1 MTATRRKRVSTCFA
15 WLHVVYKVSDTSY
28 SPWMFS
34 GANFYYFYHMAAPA
48 SVGRY
53 IQQGG
58 FGVIV
63 AIKVGSA
70 EVARKY
76 FKTGQ
81 QYDNEVKWNKAVGE
95 KESDVRTKFVI
106 RMFDYGHDDVKSSWY
121 FDMELAEKALFDV
134 GMDKYGELTGCP
146 ELNTTVKVEALF
158 TDLLSGLDFLHSSV
172 GVLHNDIKPENIL
185 LKKDGT
191 YAFCDFGFATP
202 IKYAKKKFGTV
213 AFAAPELFDDSQT
226 SVGATSDVF
235 SLGLSLVSI
244 FDAYQ
249 GVLEDHVNKFNASE
263 RTAIDAERDPN
274 AKEVLT
280 EKMRRQHHL
289 DFFKHTFR
297 APIAIGR
304 NLKFA
309 PFKSEYAAIIAMM
322 THPFD
327 RPECPRLLQAFR
339 ELVRHE
345 AKLNEATIC
354 EEHTTL
360 EEIEAVIPAKPVVRL
375 DDLKSTMIRF
385 QVEKAKHRE
394 VLTKWCVPRGYDST
408 ITLVVKRRKTSSID

>member
-1 MTATRRKRVSTCFA
+1 
-15 WLHVVYKVSDTSY
+15 
-28 SPWMFS
+28 
-34 GANFYYFYHMAAPA
+34 MAARA
-48 SVGRY
+48 LQGKY

-63 AIKVGSA
+63 AIKVSST
-70 EVARKY
+70 EFARKY
-76 FKTGQ
+76 FKTGE
-81 QYDNEVKWNKAVGE
+81 QYDNEVKWNKAIGE
-95 KESDVRTKFVI
+95 KESDARAKFVI
-106 RMFDYGHDDVKSSWY
+106 KMFKYGHDDVKSSWY

-134 GMDKYGELTGCP
+134 GMDKYGVLTGCP
-146 ELNTTVKVEALF
+146 ELNTTAKVEGLF

-172 GVLHNDIKPENIL
+172 GMLHNDIKPENIL

-191 YAFCDFGFATP
+191 YAYCDFGFATP

-213 AFAAPELFDDSQT
+213 AFAAPELFDDT
-226 SVGATSDVF
+226 KTCVDATSDVF

-249 GVLEDHVNKFNASE
+249 GVPEGHVNKFNASE

-274 AKEVLT
+274 AKEKLT

-289 DFFKHTFR
+289 DFFKHEFR

-322 THPFD
+322 THPLV

-339 ELVRHE
+339 QLVGHGPNPAE
-345 AKLNEATIC
+345 VKLNEATIC
-354 EEHTTL
+354 EEQVTL
-360 EEIEAVIPAKPVVRL
+360 YEIEGVIPAKPVVRL
-375 DDLKSTMIRF
+375 DDLKSTTIRC
-385 QVEKAKHRE
+385 QVEKAKHHE
-394 VLTKWCVPRGYDST
+394 VLSKWCVPRGNEST
-408 ITLVVKRRKTSSID
+408 ITLVVKRRKTSSVD